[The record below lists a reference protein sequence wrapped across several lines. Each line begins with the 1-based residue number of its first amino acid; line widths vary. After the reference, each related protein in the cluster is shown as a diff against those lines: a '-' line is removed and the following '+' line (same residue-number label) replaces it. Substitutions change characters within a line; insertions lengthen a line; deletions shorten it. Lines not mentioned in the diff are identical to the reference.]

1 LAEALCIEKE
11 KSRIT
16 INKLLSDA
24 ELVIEEG
31 NCILVEADGKMS
43 AAELTLQ
50 KEREKMQA
58 SVSKEREYV
67 SVREQ
72 ASELTF
78 PL

>member
-1 LAEALCIEKE
+1 LAEALRIEKE

-16 INKLLSDA
+16 KNKLLSDA

-72 ASELTF
+72 ASELF